1 MHCMEIKEIKA
12 REIIDSRGNP
22 TVEVDVIL
30 PGGIRGRAAVPSGAS
45 TGAFE
50 ALELR
55 DRDPDR
61 YLGKGVSEAVRKV
74 GEKIAPFL
82 AGRNCLEQEAI
93 DRYLIHLDGTP
104 DKSHLGANSILG
116 VSMAMSRAASSALG
130 IPLYRYLGGLG
141 ANLLPTPMMNI
152 INGGEHADNNIDIQ
166 EFMIMPVG
174 GKNFE
179 EAMQMGVE
187 TFHVLK
193 RVLQKPGLNTGV
205 GDEGG
210 FAPDL
215 DSNRSALDV
224 IIEAIK
230 GAGYQPGE
238 DILLAMDVAANE
250 LYHDGR
256 YHLEGKAL
264 EVNEM
269 IAYLVSLVEEY
280 PICSIE
286 DGLAEEDWEGWSG
299 LTEAL
304 GKKIQLVGDDL
315 FVTNPDRLTRGIEE
329 GVANSILIKLN
340 QIGTVT
346 ETMEAIRIAQT
357 AGYSYVISHRSGE
370 TEDAFIAD
378 LAVATAAGQIKTGAP
393 SRVDRTA
400 KYNQLLRISE
410 ELGAGGSYAG
420 RRTLF
425 TF

>member
-1 MHCMEIKEIKA
+1 MHHTEIKEIKA

-30 PGGIRGRAAVPSGAS
+30 PGGVRGRAAVPSGAS

-61 YLGKGVSEAVRKV
+61 YLGKGVSEAVRKI

-82 AGRNCLEQEAI
+82 VGRNCLEQEAI
-93 DRYLIHLDGTP
+93 DRYLIQLDGTP

-116 VSMAMSRAASSALG
+116 VSMAISRAASSALG

-193 RVLQKPGLNTGV
+193 KVLQKEGLNTGV

-215 DSNRSALDV
+215 DSNRAALDV
-224 IIEAIK
+224 IVEAIK

-250 LYHDGR
+250 LYRDGR
-256 YHLEGKAL
+256 YHLEGKPL
-264 EVNEM
+264 EVDEM
-269 IAYLVSLVEEY
+269 VGYLVNLVEEY

-315 FVTNPDRLTRGIEE
+315 FVTDPARLTRGIEE

-346 ETMEAIRIAQT
+346 ETMETIRIAQT